1 MVHPVMTPA
10 YAGYDAIWHGQGSS
24 GPQSSLL
31 MNLFVF
37 EVCNLCHRI
46 SYLALLLSEE
56 MCYVISSLLLLEVVL
71 LSKCFSTGSSYIRT
85 QKKCLI
91 SNGRLIYFCLISR
104 TKELRCKVNKVDK
117 MYTYYH

>member
-56 MCYVISSLLLLEVVL
+56 MCYVISSLLLLEVTVYYLGCCYLNIFL
-71 LSKCFSTGSSYIRT
+71 LSYH
-85 QKKCLI
+85 I
-91 SNGRLIYFCLISR
+91 SWIE
-104 TKELRCKVNKVDK
+104 KH
-117 MYTYYH
+117 MHA